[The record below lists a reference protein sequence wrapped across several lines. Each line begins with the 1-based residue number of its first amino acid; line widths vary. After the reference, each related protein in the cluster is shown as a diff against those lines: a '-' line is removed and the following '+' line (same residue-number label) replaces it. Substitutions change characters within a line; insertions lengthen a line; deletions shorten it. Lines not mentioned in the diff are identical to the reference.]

1 MIPGRT
7 LHRLAAALCSPMFC
21 DRVVEPLLADFQHE
35 LEITRGFRRLRILA
49 GGYGAFWW
57 AFGTHALSVWAHE
70 LCRMSWRDVLPFPGV
85 LAIVMVSLSVSHAWV
100 TTGSVMNARFD
111 QVDTK
116 NLWLMLPV
124 FVLQRW
130 IRLES
135 SVGAFAV
142 HAAAFAGFALLV
154 NAMVVLRPF
163 MRGGMAFAVF
173 CVVMIL
179 VQKKNSIVEAPHR
192 D

>member
-1 MIPGRT
+1 MSNVLEGRPAISRRSRYRDGFFVCFACVGDDRFRDEREIRSGRHEE
-7 LHRLAAALCSPMFC
+7 LVVDAACVRAAA
-21 DRVVEPLLADFQHE
+21 
-35 LEITRGFRRLRILA
+35 
-49 GGYGAFWW
+49 
-57 AFGTHALSVWAHE
+57 
-70 LCRMSWRDVLPFPGV
+70 
-85 LAIVMVSLSVSHAWV
+85 
-100 TTGSVMNARFD
+100 
-111 QVDTK
+111 
-116 NLWLMLPV
+116 
-124 FVLQRW
+124 W